1 MLRPA
6 LFAIAC
12 RAAACACLLVTIMPD
27 RPRAEDL
34 PTVPDPPHV
43 ELFPHTAAG
52 RAVAVPR
59 SFLGLSQEW
68 PWVSSMTLSPH
79 ATAIIHRLQNDN
91 GPLILRV
98 GGTSYDA
105 GYERVVRGETAA
117 DRMQRD
123 GVAKSLPALETLR
136 DRLGMRFILTLS
148 LACRDPALV
157 KRQADAWQ
165 ARLGDAVVAFE
176 IGNEPN
182 YYKDIR
188 RDRWPDDGSGRFY
201 RDIVDVFTACS
212 RELEG
217 RALAGPAWGW
227 IGLRPPLMEQYLAAP
242 PRPLAA
248 VTVHYYH
255 SAYHQ
260 KPPPDRPN
268 DTPETLLDDTH
279 TREVMATWVGPQL
292 EVARR
297 HGVPLRIT
305 ECNSI
310 SGGGNA
316 GVSDV
321 YAAALW
327 SLDTAL
333 EMASAGVAGIDFHQ
347 ASWKYSIYE
356 RVTRNQESIVAD
368 DPPPL
373 YHSYRVRPP
382 FYGLL
387 FFQQAVTAGSRIAR
401 LEHLGPASLK
411 AYSIMVGHES
421 RLVLVN
427 KSPRAPVRV
436 AVHLPLAAIDQ
447 PPDRSLAG
455 PTLTRLEAP
464 GGSVTAR
471 RGITIAGVNYDD
483 WGGRPDRGPVAEDL
497 LAEPEAAAGERVYR
511 LELGPAS
518 AAILR
523 APLPGGGP

>member
-1 MLRPA
+1 MLRSA
-6 LFAIAC
+6 FIATAC
-12 RAAACACLLVTIMPD
+12 RAAAVSWLFTAGMPN
-27 RPRAEDL
+27 RPQAEDL
-34 PTVPDPPHV
+34 PILTEVAIYPSS
-43 ELFPHTAAG
+43 AAG
-52 RAVAVPR
+52 RAMAVPR

-91 GPLILRV
+91 GPMILRV

-105 GYERVVRGETAA
+105 GYERVMQGHTAA

-123 GVAKSLPALETLR
+123 GVAKSLTALETLR
-136 DRLGMRFILTLS
+136 DTLGMRFILTLS
-148 LACRDPALV
+148 LACRDPTLV
-157 KRQADAWQ
+157 KQQADAWQ

-188 RDRWPDDGSGRFY
+188 RDLWPDDGSGRFY
-201 RDIVDVFTACS
+201 RDIVDVFAACS

-217 RALAGPAWGW
+217 RAVAGPAWGW
-227 IGLRPPLMEQYLAAP
+227 IGLRPPLMEQYLAAS

-260 KPPPDRPN
+260 KPPPGRPN
-268 DTPETLLDDTH
+268 DTPETLLDDRH
-279 TREVMATWVGPQL
+279 TREVMNTWVGPQL
-292 EVARR
+292 KVASRQ
-297 HGVPLRIT
+297 GVPLRIT

-327 SLDTAL
+327 TLDTAL
-333 EMASAGVAGIDFHQ
+333 EMAAAGVAGIDFHQ
-347 ASWKYSIYE
+347 ASWKYALYE
-356 RVTRNQESIVAD
+356 RVTHGSETVSGF

-387 FFQQAVTAGSRIAR
+387 FFQKAVTAGSRIAR
-401 LEHLGPASLK
+401 LEHSGPAALK
-411 AYSIMVGHES
+411 AYAITVGDES
-421 RLVLVN
+421 RTVLVN
-427 KSPRAPVRV
+427 KSAWESVGVTVHRPRVTAEQS
-436 AVHLPLAAIDQ
+436 AVLPLGRA
-447 PPDRSLAG
+447 
-455 PTLTRLEAP
+455 TLIRLEAP
-464 GGSVTAR
+464 AGSITAR
-471 RGITIAGVNYDD
+471 RGITIAGVGYDD
-483 WGGRPDRGPVAEDL
+483 WGGRPDGEPVRQAL
-497 LAEPEAAAGERVYR
+497 LAQPGDSAGEQTYRV
-511 LELGPAS
+511 ELGPAS

-523 APLPGGGP
+523 ELPPDPKR